1 MQSESARMS
10 SRAEARFR
18 IQDPNSRPRATKAIA
33 LDAASEAIVGR
44 LAARAPSYW
53 QSATFLTAAAFPA
66 AARDFSGQP
75 KELTKEAA
83 TADLVVM
90 VASPGGEAHAASTI
104 GEACSA
110 KRVMTTGLVVG
121 ANPASAP
128 SEDAVS
134 RTLAQLRPW
143 SLMLV
148 IADPDDYIDGMLTAL
163 RA

>member
-1 MQSESARMS
+1 MS

-18 IQDPNSRPRATKAIA
+18 IQDPNSRPRTIKVIA
-33 LDAASEAIVGR
+33 LDTASEAVVGR
-44 LAARAPSYW
+44 LAARPPSYW
-53 QSATFLTAAAFPA
+53 TSATFLTAAAFPA

-75 KELTKEAA
+75 KDLTKEAA
-83 TADLVVM
+83 AADLVVM

-110 KRVMTTGLVVG
+110 KRVMTTGLVIG
-121 ANPASAP
+121 ANPASP
-128 SEDAVS
+128 ISEEAVS
-134 RTLAQLRPW
+134 LTLSQLRPW

-148 IADPDDYIDGMLTAL
+148 IADPDNYIDDMLTAL

>member
-1 MQSESARMS
+1 MQAESARMN

-18 IQDPNSRPRATKAIA
+18 IQEPNSKPRTIKVIA
-33 LDAASEAIVGR
+33 LDQGSEPIVKR
-44 LAARAPSYW
+44 VAERTW
-53 QSATFLTAAAFPA
+53 QNAKFLSAAAFPA

-75 KELTKEAA
+75 KDLTEEIES
-83 TADLVVM
+83 ADLIVM
-90 VASPGGEAHAASTI
+90 VASPGGEAHAASVI

-110 KRVMTTGLVVG
+110 RRIMTTALVIG
-121 ANPASAP
+121 SNRT

-134 RTLAQLRPW
+134 KTLAQLRPW

-148 IADPDDYIDGMLTAL
+148 AADPDDYIEGMLTAL

>member
-1 MQSESARMS
+1 MS

-18 IQDPNSRPRATKAIA
+18 IQDPNSRPRAIKVIA
-33 LDAASEAIVGR
+33 LDAASEAVVGR
-44 LAARAPSYW
+44 LAARPPSYW
-53 QSATFLTAAAFPA
+53 TSATFLTAAAFPV

-75 KELTKEAA
+75 KDLTKEAA
-83 TADLVVM
+83 AADLVVM

-121 ANPASAP
+121 ANPAS
-128 SEDAVS
+128 EEAVS
-134 RTLAQLRPW
+134 RTLSQLRPW

-148 IADPDDYIDGMLTAL
+148 IADPDNYIDDMLTAL
-163 RA
+163 RG